1 MDRGAGFLQLLL
13 GRDPIRQ
20 EDCSSANIQGEQK
33 MNEEEFRTFLK
44 EQRRSQG
51 TIEQCVR
58 LTGEFGAY
66 LGEHRVGIG
75 LDDAHPEDLEAFV
88 SWKKKQRK
96 SVNSYLWAIH
106 RYYEYTSNEPMR
118 RLATDMRQ
126 QEIAKGRGKRRSL
139 RLKDIPGVAAEQIE
153 KLAAIGIADVEG
165 VLEAGRTKEEREE
178 LSRRSGVP
186 LDEILELVK
195 LADLTRIVDIK
206 GVRVRLLYE
215 AGVDTVE
222 KVSTYDPEGLREK
235 LIEVNEDRQI
245 LKRHPT
251 LVETKYWI
259 TQAKALQQ
267 VVEY

>member
-1 MDRGAGFLQLLL
+1 
-13 GRDPIRQ
+13 
-20 EDCSSANIQGEQK
+20 
-33 MNEEEFRTFLK
+33 MNEEEFRTFLRK
-44 EQRRSQG
+44 QGRSQG
-51 TIEQCVR
+51 TVEQCVR
-58 LTGEFGAY
+58 LTGEFEAY
-66 LGEHRVGIG
+66 LGEHRVGKG
-75 LDDAHPEDLEAFV
+75 LEDAHPEDLDAFV
-88 SWKKKQRK
+88 SWKKRQRQ

-126 QEIAKGRGKRRSL
+126 QEIAKGRGRRRSL
-139 RLKDIPGVAAEQIE
+139 RLKEIQGVAAEQIE

-195 LADLTRIVDIK
+195 LADLARIVDIK

-222 KVSTYDPEGLREK
+222 KVSRYDPEGLRK
-235 LIEVNEDRQI
+235 RVVEVNEQRQI

-251 LVETKYWI
+251 LVETRYWV
-259 TQAKALQQ
+259 TQAKALQKI
-267 VVEY
+267 VEY

>member
-1 MDRGAGFLQLLL
+1 MRISSM
-13 GRDPIRQ
+13 GRLPDIPN
-20 EDCSSANIQGEQK
+20 SSTMVGTGGEKK

-44 EQRRSQG
+44 KQRRSEG

-66 LGEHRVGIG
+66 LGEHRGGKG
-75 LDDAHPEDLEAFV
+75 LDAAHPEDLQAFV

-118 RLATDMRQ
+118 RLATELRQ
-126 QEIAKGRGKRRSL
+126 QEITKGRGTRRSL
-139 RLKDIPGVAAEQIE
+139 RLQDIPGIAAEQIE
-153 KLAAIGIADVEG
+153 KLAAIGIVDVEG
-165 VLEAGRTKEEREE
+165 VLENGRTREEREE

-186 LDEILELVK
+186 LDQILELVK

-215 AGVDTVE
+215 AGVDTVD

-235 LIEVNEDRQI
+235 LIEVNEERQI

-251 LVETKYWI
+251 LVETRYWI
-259 TQAKALQQ
+259 TQAKGLQQ